1 MSGRHA
7 DSGDPDDPTTSPDP
21 TASPGL
27 PEPPESSETV
37 EESVEPTEPTGPTG
51 PPAEVEAG
59 PVLGGL
65 ADLLRAE
72 GVPEAEIAEADRNN
86 HLSLLVIER
95 LARPERSVYDL
106 HEMAVATGLTPEVIS
121 RMWRSLGLTVPRV
134 GDRAFNEADVELLST
149 VGRLVETEVI
159 DQDLT
164 MQMARVI
171 GSSLSRVANA
181 LVDAVE
187 AGDDTDGLDD
197 EEVLASVAEREARAE
212 EFAVLAPLLVPTLM
226 EIMGLVW
233 RRHLQAAARARVARE
248 QAGADPSHVVV
259 GFADLVGFTALS
271 QQIGPHELADV
282 VERFETLAYDTIG
295 HLGGRVVKM
304 IGDEVMFAVPHE
316 RAAAE
321 IALSLAERYAADD
334 DLPDVRVGLAS
345 GPVLQ
350 READVFGPV
359 VNMASRLVTLA
370 FPATVLCSAEVRQA
384 LEGDVDFAWRD
395 IGNRKVKDIGK
406 VPLHVL
412 RRAEA
417 AAEPRSN
424 KEKAEDKWAERQE
437 ARVAEID
444 ERRAGR
450 RRRSRRESRDD
461 APSLEAA
468 PSTSDDQASGH
479 DLTSGDDPASGD
491 DLTSGDDPASSG
503 PLAPDLQ
510 VPDPVSSEGAES
522 AAGPA
527 ADPSRRDRS
536 RGRRS

>member
-1 MSGRHA
+1 MS
-7 DSGDPDDPTTSPDP
+7 DPPGPRDAAPAPDP
-21 TASPGL
+21 VPDHHVDAGPTAAAPDADPVT
-27 PEPPESSETV
+27 PEPATA
-37 EESVEPTEPTGPTG
+37 EPVT
-51 PPAEVEAG
+51 
-59 PVLGGL
+59 GGL

-72 GVPEAEIAEADRNN
+72 GVDDAEIAEADRN
-86 HLSLLVIER
+86 HLLSLLVMER
-95 LARPERSVYDL
+95 LARPERSTYDIE
-106 HEMAVATGLTPEVIS
+106 EMAEATGLTPELLS
-121 RMWRSLGLTVPRV
+121 RMWRSLGLAVPRP
-134 GDRAFNEADVELLST
+134 GDRAFNDADVELLRT
-149 VGRLVETEVI
+149 VGHLLESEVI
-159 DQDLT
+159 DHDLT
-164 MQMARVI
+164 LQMSRVI

-187 AGDDTDGLDD
+187 AGEIEGDD
-197 EEVLASVAEREARAE
+197 ESVRAVLAERQVRRE
-212 EFAVLAPLLVPTLM
+212 EFAVLAPLLVPTLL

-233 RRHLQAAARARVARE
+233 RRHLQAAARARVVRE
-248 QAGADPSHVVV
+248 RAGADPSHVVV

-295 HLGGRVVKM
+295 NLGGRVVKM

-370 FPATVLCSAEVRQA
+370 FPATVLCSAEVREA
-384 LEGDVDFAWRD
+384 LEGDVDFAWRA
-395 IGNRKVKDIGK
+395 IGTRKVKDIGK

-412 RRAEA
+412 RRAEL
-417 AAEPRSN
+417 AAEPKSK
-424 KEKAEDKWAERQE
+424 KEKAEDRWAERQE

-450 RRRSRRESRDD
+450 RRRSRRADAGELPGELAAETADD
-461 APSLEAA
+461 V
-468 PSTSDDQASGH
+468 TG
-479 DLTSGDDPASGD
+479 GR
-491 DLTSGDDPASSG
+491 
-503 PLAPDLQ
+503 PDLL
-510 VPDPVSSEGAES
+510 
-522 AAGPA
+522 
-527 ADPSRRDRS
+527 
-536 RGRRS
+536 